1 MIIEKLPKWILTNP
15 SPSFY
20 ETEGGTVLE
29 QTAIMYKKVNEVI
42 EAYNGMLDDINTTN
56 EDFIKEQS
64 ARQEEFE
71 LKINQMIHDFT
82 TLVDLQIK
90 TQQAEV
96 ENAIEYMTS
105 NLDEAITEVLP
116 QVIEGKTLDIDFV
129 YNEETEQLD
138 IKGILVTDGGAN

>member
-71 LKINQMIHDFT
+71 LKVNQMIHDFT
-82 TLVDLQIK
+82 TLVELQLAN
-90 TQQAEV
+90 QQKEV
-96 ENAIEYMTS
+96 ENGINYMKDH
-105 NLDEAITEVLP
+105 LDEAITEIIP
-116 QVIEGKTLDIDFV
+116 DVIEGKSIDIDFV

>member
-1 MIIEKLPKWILTNP
+1 MIIEKLPRWILTNP

-56 EDFIKEQS
+56 EDFIKEQT

-82 TLVDLQIK
+82 TLVELQIANQEK
-90 TQQAEV
+90 EV
-96 ENAIEYMTS
+96 ENAIEYMKDNLNETTS
-105 NLDEAITEVLP
+105 EVLMELVESE
-116 QVIEGKTLDIDFV
+116 QITLKLV
-129 YNEETEQLD
+129 YDETTEELN
-138 IKGILVTDGGAN
+138 IAGAILGGAE

>member
-56 EDFIKEQS
+56 EDFIRESTIK
-64 ARQEEFE
+64 QEEFE

-82 TLVDLQIK
+82 TLVELQIK
-90 TQQAEV
+90 TQQTEI
-96 ENAIEYMTS
+96 ENAIEYMKD
-105 NLDEAITEVLP
+105 NLDGSINELLP
-116 QVIEGKTLDIDFV
+116 QIVEGKSLDIDFE
-129 YNEETEQLD
+129 YNTETESLD
-138 IKGILVTDGGAN
+138 IKGIIVNDGGAE

>member
-56 EDFIKEQS
+56 EDFIKEQT

-82 TLVDLQIK
+82 TLVELQIAN
-90 TQQAEV
+90 QQKEV
-96 ENAIEYMTS
+96 ENAAEYMKD
-105 NLDEAITEVLP
+105 NLANSVSEEMTDLFESEKLT
-116 QVIEGKTLDIDFV
+116 IDFT
-129 YNEETEQLD
+129 YDETSESLN
-138 IKGILVTDGGAN
+138 ISGITVNGGAN

>member
-56 EDFIKEQS
+56 EDFIRESTIK
-64 ARQEEFE
+64 QEEFE

-82 TLVDLQIK
+82 TLVELQIK
-90 TQQAEV
+90 TQQTEI
-96 ENAIEYMTS
+96 ENAIEYMKD
-105 NLDEAITEVLP
+105 NLDDSINELLP
-116 QVIEGKTLDIDFV
+116 QIVEGKSLDIDFE
-129 YNEETEQLD
+129 YNTETESLD
-138 IKGILVTDGGAN
+138 IKGIIVNDGGAN

>member
-82 TLVDLQIK
+82 TLIDLQIK
-90 TQQAEV
+90 TQEAEI

-116 QVIEGKTLDIDFV
+116 QVIEGKSLDIDFV

>member
-56 EDFIKEQS
+56 EDFIKEQIV
-64 ARQEEFE
+64 RQEEFE
-71 LKINQMIHDFT
+71 LKINQMVHDFT
-82 TLVDLQIK
+82 TLVELQIK

-96 ENAIEYMTS
+96 ENAAEYMKD
-105 NLDEAITEVLP
+105 NLANSVSEEMDQLFESEKLT
-116 QVIEGKTLDIDFV
+116 IDFT
-129 YNEETEQLD
+129 YDETTESLN
-138 IKGILVTDGGAN
+138 ISGITVNGGVN

>member
-82 TLVDLQIK
+82 TLVNLQIK
-90 TQQAEV
+90 TQEAEI

-116 QVIEGKTLDIDFV
+116 QVIEGKSLDIDFV

>member
-82 TLVDLQIK
+82 TLVELQIAN
-90 TQQAEV
+90 QQTEV
-96 ENAIEYMTS
+96 ENAIEYMKDNLNETTS
-105 NLDEAITEVLP
+105 EVLMDLVESE
-116 QVIEGKTLDIDFV
+116 QITLKLV
-129 YNEETEQLD
+129 YDETTEELN
-138 IKGILVTDGGAN
+138 IVGAILGGAE

>member
-71 LKINQMIHDFT
+71 LKVNQMIHDFT
-82 TLVDLQIK
+82 TLVELQIAN
-90 TQQAEV
+90 QQKEV
-96 ENAIEYMTS
+96 ENAVDYMKD
-105 NLDEAITEVLP
+105 NLNGSASEVLMELVESE
-116 QVIEGKTLDIDFV
+116 QITLKLV
-129 YNEETEQLD
+129 YDETTEELN
-138 IKGILVTDGGAN
+138 IVGAILGGAE